1 MNLLPSKSRI
11 KIFMGEYGSG
21 KTEISANYALAAKSR
36 GMNTAIV
43 DFDLIKPYF
52 RTRENQNYLEQKGI
66 KVILPASDFV
76 NTDLPIMPQNFIRIL
91 YDKQYQVIIDVGGGE
106 TAVVLGQI
114 KQHFTDNGYEAFLV
128 INTCRPF
135 SNNAKE
141 IVDRLQLIE
150 QVSRLKISGLIS
162 NTNLAADTEIENILA
177 GLQITEIVSKMADI
191 PICFVAV
198 PFWLN
203 GKITL
208 KYPMFMI
215 EPITHYPWMD

>member
-21 KTEISANYALAAKSR
+21 KTEISANYALAVKSR

-52 RTRENQNYLEQKGI
+52 RTRENQNYLEEKGI

-114 KQHFTDNGYEAFLV
+114 NQHFTDNGYEAFLV

-162 NTNLAADTEIENILA
+162 NTNLAADTEIENILT
-177 GLQITEIVSKMADI
+177 GLQITELVSKMTDI